1 MGGLSPGLR
10 RLPLNALGVTIA
22 IIVGLQAS
30 CPGAEPVSLAFGQEP
45 EGEQLDGQQD
55 PDQVEPRAWP
65 DDEENAL
72 SDAEYLEYT
81 PSVNDFGNTGLM
93 QMPNARFHP
102 EGEMHMGISHVDPYT
117 RGFFTLQI
125 FDWLEGTFRYT
136 DVSNRLYSGSRE
148 FSGDQSYKD
157 RSIDLKILMLE
168 ETQHFPQIA
177 VGLRDIGG
185 TDLFGSEFLVASRRY
200 YNWDFTLGVAW
211 GNAGSRGH
219 VDNPFG
225 FLSDSAKERGESGGA
240 GGLGFDFFR
249 GEEIAFFGGVE
260 YLTPVDGLRF
270 KVEYDG
276 NSYQEEPLGN
286 EFDADLPLNFAAE
299 YDILPWWRLSAGLER
314 GNQFMLRTSIS
325 ANFMEGEGFPKLD
338 LAPPKVEPRQ
348 EAVFGMDG
356 PVAAQQAILTMPEAV
371 DRTLTVERLF
381 KDFETL
387 GVTVSDIE
395 YEEEDA
401 ILRVPIE
408 SPRPSA
414 SALATAALQVARAE
428 LNGPVDRVRI
438 VATRED
444 EDYWEIVLEK
454 QDLLRSMSLTGS
466 PIALVEPPDP
476 KWLGLFPEPDPAT
489 EAFFQDAEPADPRD
503 RLRRVAERVFAELER
518 QGFQGERF
526 DMQGIRATVHFSQDR
541 YRNPARAIGR
551 GARAVAA
558 HLPPHIEEISVVL
571 TEIGVP
577 VSQTTIMRRDLENAL
592 QSAGSSEEIWQNA
605 LLEAPALEG
614 AGQGVENEDRYPQ
627 FTWSLLPKMRQQIGG
642 PDDFFFFQFYGR
654 ASAQVQLSQGLVVSG
669 AVGKNIY
676 NNFDDLKLE
685 SDSRLPRVRS
695 DIAKYLKEGDFWI
708 DDLHLDYV
716 TKLAPEVYGR
726 ASVGIFELMFAGVG
740 GEVLYR
746 PQGKRWAVGLD
757 VNYARQRDFDGLL
770 GLQNYDV
777 VTGHVS
783 YYHRLPWYEVLTT
796 VRAGR
801 YLARDWGATLELSRT
816 FDNGVTFGVFA
827 TKTEVSPEEFGEGQ
841 FDKGFFVSIPL
852 DLFFTRHTRRQVGLT
867 YRPVTRDGGQRL
879 AIPRPLYGLSESSG
893 ERGIL
898 RGWNELLE

>member
-1 MGGLSPGLR
+1 MGGYSPGLR
-10 RLPLNALGVTIA
+10 RLLLKALGVTFVFF
-22 IIVGLQAS
+22 VGLHGT
-30 CPGAEPVSLAFGQEP
+30 CPRAEPELAFSEPGQE
-45 EGEQLDGQQD
+45 DQQD
-55 PDQVEPRAWP
+55 QAEPLDWP
-65 DDEENAL
+65 DDEVNAL
-72 SDAEYLEYT
+72 SDAEYLEYS

-102 EGEMHMGISHVDPYT
+102 EGEMHLGVSYIDPYT
-117 RGFFTLQI
+117 RGFFTLQL

-136 DVSNRLYSGSRE
+136 DVSNRLYSGNRD

-219 VDNPFG
+219 VANPFG

-249 GEEIAFFGGVE
+249 GEEVAFFGGVE
-260 YLTPVDGLRF
+260 YLAPIDGLRF
-270 KVEYDG
+270 KLEYDG
-276 NSYQEEPLGN
+276 NSYQDEPLGN
-286 EFDADLPLNFAAE
+286 EFDVDFPLNVAVE
-299 YDILPWWRLSAGLER
+299 YDVFPWWRLSAGLER
-314 GNQFMLRTSIS
+314 GNQFMLRTSLS
-325 ANFMEGEGFPKLD
+325 ANFMEDKGFPKLD
-338 LAPPKVEPRQ
+338 VPAPKVQPRQ
-348 EAVFGMDG
+348 DPTYGMDG
-356 PVAAQQAILTMPEAV
+356 PVAAQQAVLTLPEAM

-381 KDFETL
+381 KDFEKL

-395 YEEEDA
+395 YEDADA

-414 SALATAALQVARAE
+414 SALATAGLQVARAE

-438 VATRED
+438 VATRQD

-454 QDLLRSMSLTGS
+454 QDLLRSVSLTGS

-476 KWLGLFPEPDPAT
+476 KWLSLFPEPDPTT

-503 RLRRVAERVFAELER
+503 QLRRVAEQVFAELER

-526 DMQGIRATVHFSQDR
+526 DMQGGRATVHFSQDR
-541 YRNPARAIGR
+541 YRNPARAVGR

-558 HLPPHIEEISVVL
+558 HVPRHIEEISVVL
-571 TEIGVP
+571 TELGVP
-577 VSQTTIMRRDLENAL
+577 VSKTTIMRRDLENAL
-592 QSAGSSEEIWQNA
+592 QSAGSTEEIWQNA
-605 LLEAPALEG
+605 LLEAPPLEDSE
-614 AGQGVENEDRYPQ
+614 QGVENQGRYPQ
-627 FTWSLLPKMRQQIGG
+627 FTWSLMPKMRQQVGG

-654 ASAQVQLSQGLVVSG
+654 ASAQVQLSQGLSVSG

-676 NNFDDLKLE
+676 NNFDGLDLE

-726 ASVGIFELMFAGVG
+726 ASVGIFELMFAGIG

-757 VNYARQRDFDGLL
+757 VNYVRQRDFDGLL
-770 GLQNYDV
+770 GLQDYDV

-783 YYHRLPWYEVLTT
+783 YYHRLPWYEILAT

-801 YLARDWGATLELSRT
+801 YLAKDWGATLELSRT
-816 FDNGVTFGVFA
+816 FNNGVTFGVFA
-827 TKTEVSPEEFGEGQ
+827 TKTDVSPDDFGEGQ

-852 DLFFTRHTRRQVGLT
+852 DLFFTRHSRRQVGLT

-879 AIPRPLYGLSESSG
+879 LVPKPLYDLSESSG
-893 ERGIL
+893 EREIL

>member
-1 MGGLSPGLR
+1 MGGFSPGLR
-10 RLPLNALGVTIA
+10 RLLLRALGVTFVTL
-22 IIVGLQAS
+22 VGLQTS
-30 CPGAEPVSLAFGQEP
+30 GPGAEPVSVAFVQGADDQQEA
-45 EGEQLDGQQD
+45 DRA
-55 PDQVEPRAWP
+55 EPLAWP

-81 PSVNDFGNTGLM
+81 PSVNDFGGTGLL

-102 EGEMHMGISHVDPYT
+102 EGETHLGVSYVDPYT

-125 FDWLEGTFRYT
+125 FDWLESTFRYT
-136 DVSNRLYSGSRE
+136 DVSNRRYSNNRE

-177 VGLRDIGG
+177 VGLRDVGG
-185 TDLFGSEFLVASRRY
+185 TDLFGSEFLVASRRH

-219 VDNPFG
+219 VANPFG
-225 FLSDSAKERGESGGA
+225 FLSDSAKERGDSGGA

-260 YLTPVDGLRF
+260 YLAPVDGLRF
-270 KVEYDG
+270 KVEYDS
-276 NSYQEEPLGN
+276 NSYREEPLGN
-286 EFDADLPLNFAAE
+286 QFDVDFPLNVAAE
-299 YDILPWWRLSAGLER
+299 YDLFPWWRLSAGLER

-325 ANFMEGEGFPKLD
+325 ANFMEDKSFPKLD
-338 LAPPKVEPRQ
+338 VAAPEVEPRK
-348 EAVFGMDG
+348 EPVYGMDG
-356 PVAAQQAILTMPEAV
+356 PVAVRQALLTVPEAV

-381 KDFETL
+381 KDFERL

-395 YEEEDA
+395 YEASDA
-401 ILRVPIE
+401 ILRVPVE
-408 SPRPSA
+408 SPRPGA
-414 SALATAALQVARAE
+414 SALATAALQVIRAE
-428 LNGPVDRVRI
+428 LNGPVDRVRV

-444 EDYWEIVLEK
+444 EDDWEIVLEK
-454 QDLLRSMSLTGS
+454 RDLLRSVTLTGS

-476 KWLGLFPEPDPAT
+476 KWLGLFPEPDPT
-489 EAFFQDAEPADPRD
+489 TQAFFQDAEPAEPPGDPKD

-518 QGFQGERF
+518 QGFRGERF
-526 DMQGIRATVHFSQDR
+526 DMQGIRATAHFSQDR
-541 YRNPARAIGR
+541 YRNPARAVGR

-558 HLPPHIEEISVVL
+558 HVPRHIEEISVVL
-571 TEIGVP
+571 TELGVP

-592 QSAGSSEEIWQNA
+592 QSAGSTEEVWHNA
-605 LLEAPALEG
+605 LLEAPSLEG
-614 AGQGVENEDRYPQ
+614 TGQGVENEDRYPQ

-654 ASAQVQLSQGLVVSG
+654 AAAQVQLSQGLSISG
-669 AVGKNIY
+669 AVGKDIY
-676 NNFDDLKLE
+676 NNFDDLELD

-695 DIAKYLKEGDFWI
+695 DIARYLKEGDIWI

-716 TKLAPEVYGR
+716 TKLTPEVYGR

-757 VNYARQRDFDGLL
+757 VNYVRQRDFDGLF
-770 GLQNYDV
+770 GLQDYDV

-783 YYHRLPWYEVLTT
+783 YYHRLPWYEILST

-801 YLARDWGATLELSRT
+801 YLAQDWGATLELSRT
-816 FDNGVTFGVFA
+816 FNNGVTFGVFA
-827 TKTEVSPEEFGEGQ
+827 TKTDVSPEAFGEGQ

-852 DLFFTRHTRRQVGLT
+852 DLFFTRHTRQQVGLT

-879 AIPRPLYGLSESSG
+879 AIPRPLYNLSESSG
-893 ERGIL
+893 EREIL